1 MSVIMQLK
9 GALAEKKQTRMD
21 LSVRIDAKVKAVKDL
36 LAVSAVT
43 PVAELDLAAAALFV
57 YEALE
62 LQKELKGVLL
72 DIQRLGREL
81 GNG

>member
-43 PVAELDLAAAALFV
+43 PVAGLDLEAAALFV

-62 LQKELKGVLL
+62 MQKELKGVLL
-72 DIQRLGREL
+72 DIQRLDREL

>member
-9 GALAEKKQTRMD
+9 GALAEKKQVRMD

-43 PVAELDLAAAALFV
+43 PVAELDLEASALFV

-62 LQKELKGVLL
+62 MQKELKGVLQ
-72 DIQRLGREL
+72 DIERLNKEL